1 MAKML
6 GRFKHVN
13 KGQII
18 EEGREVEF
26 RIEMKSGDL
35 VTVQMLVSELPVL
48 IQFLEHLALKASD
61 E

>member
-18 EEGREVEF
+18 ENGREVEF
-26 RIEMKSGDL
+26 RIEMKSGDT
-35 VTVQMLVSELPVL
+35 VTIQMLVSQIPELVVYL
-48 IQFLEHLALKASD
+48 QNLAIKAAD
-61 E
+61 